1 MKYDY
6 LNWKKKAPSN
16 VSVQVS
22 KILSLL
28 VFTKSEKQST
38 LDQYFDKIIG
48 PNVYIFLFFNRLIFS
63 LQLRGALIVKF
74 MKVIKK

>member
-22 KILSLL
+22 KILSLI

-38 LDQYFDKIIG
+38 LNQYFDKIIG
-48 PNVYIFLFFNRLIFS
+48 PNVYIFYFS
-63 LQLRGALIVKF
+63 ID
-74 MKVIKK
+74 

>member
-16 VSVQVS
+16 VPVEVS
-22 KILSLL
+22 KILSLI

-38 LDQYFDKIIG
+38 LDQYFDKIIR
-48 PNVYIFLFFNRLIFS
+48 PNVFNRLIFS
-63 LQLRGALIVKF
+63 LQLRGTLIVKLL
-74 MKVIKK
+74 KVIKK

>member
-22 KILSLL
+22 KISSLI
-28 VFTKSEKQST
+28 VFTKSEKQSFS
-38 LDQYFDKIIG
+38 DQYFDKIIG
-48 PNVYIFLFFNRLIFS
+48 PNVYIFLFFNRSRSF
-63 LQLRGALIVKF
+63 
-74 MKVIKK
+74 

>member
-22 KILSLL
+22 KILSLI

-48 PNVYIFLFFNRLIFS
+48 PNVYIFYFSIDKSFLFN
-63 LQLRGALIVKF
+63 
-74 MKVIKK
+74 

>member
-6 LNWKKKAPSN
+6 LNWKKKVPSN

-38 LDQYFDKIIG
+38 LDQYFDKIIR
-48 PNVYIFLFFNRLIFS
+48 PNVYIFFIF
-63 LQLRGALIVKF
+63 Q
-74 MKVIKK
+74 

>member
-22 KILSLL
+22 KI

-48 PNVYIFLFFNRLIFS
+48 PNVYIFSSPEPKAHR
-63 LQLRGALIVKF
+63 
-74 MKVIKK
+74 